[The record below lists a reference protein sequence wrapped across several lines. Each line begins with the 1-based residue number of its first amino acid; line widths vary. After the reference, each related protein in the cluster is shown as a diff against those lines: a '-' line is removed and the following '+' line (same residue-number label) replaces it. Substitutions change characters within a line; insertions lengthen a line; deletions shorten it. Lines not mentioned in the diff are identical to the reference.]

1 MSRNSVFWV
10 LNIYDRGDTW
20 RITIRGIYV
29 LAPNSAA
36 YVCGTSASLLRDD
49 APAAYR
55 SSLILDGAALFLK
68 SVLQALSV
76 ITLPKWSPG
85 PKHGLK
91 SRVWQ
96 FYTICML
103 YIQICIP
110 HQSDMVPAQ

>member
-1 MSRNSVFWV
+1 MLVRKWACEARGAGGPVG
-10 LNIYDRGDTW
+10 GDTW

-68 SVLQALSV
+68 SVLQAS
-76 ITLPKWSPG
+76 
-85 PKHGLK
+85 
-91 SRVWQ
+91 
-96 FYTICML
+96 
-103 YIQICIP
+103 
-110 HQSDMVPAQ
+110 